1 MVPLFSLPTEQDI
14 EPHTTELLIPVTV
27 AGYDLV
33 GGFQFG
39 VEWDP
44 EVLSLT
50 GIVPPEPP
58 ALPELNENNFE
69 HLNCG
74 CWSGSNSVWVL
85 CISSIAEDPD
95 PSNGE
100 DPNQQEPVEM
110 PEAAV
115 ALLPDSIVWDGV
127 SEEIAVPLRVKN
139 FDGISGVQF
148 TLEWDASVL
157 DLVTEVNGDSGATEV
172 KVTTLQGVMA
182 SLTHPQFGVVEYLEP
197 FFEGKHFNYPLTDLN
212 SGDEIPGKATFL
224 WTELDQPSLGRTVDD
239 DDALFTIYFTV
250 ADSTAENTH
259 VSIGDAPTPFKF
271 APGASGSVEAFTT
284 PGLITIGEVD
294 PRS

>member
-1 MVPLFSLPTEQDI
+1 MGRFSVGHGPSAGRFPSFSLPTEQDV

-58 ALPELNENNFE
+58 ALAELNESALDTSTADVGLVQIQF
-69 HLNCG
+69 
-74 CWSGSNSVWVL
+74 GSL
-85 CISSIAEDPD
+85 HQAPGEDPD

-100 DPNQQEPVEM
+100 DPTQQEPVEM

-127 SEEIAVPLRVKN
+127 SEEIAASLRVKN

-148 TLEWDASVL
+148 TLEWDASAWIC
-157 DLVTEVNGDSGATEV
+157 DGSQQQNADTEV
-172 KVTTLQGVMA
+172 KVT
-182 SLTHPQFGVVEYLEP
+182 
-197 FFEGKHFNYPLTDLN
+197 
-212 SGDEIPGKATFL
+212 
-224 WTELDQPSLGRTVDD
+224 
-239 DDALFTIYFTV
+239 
-250 ADSTAENTH
+250 DSQE
-259 VSIGDAPTPFKF
+259 
-271 APGASGSVEAFTT
+271 
-284 PGLITIGEVD
+284 
-294 PRS
+294 